1 MSFKLL
7 AIRPLE
13 GCNKKF
19 LKNLKPNQIYKFY
32 DDYKFLDKD
41 GNEILN
47 ADVFID
53 VKEIILE
60 STIPDNFFGENIN
73 ISAIVGK
80 NGSGKS
86 TLVEMLYASI
96 YNLSIDLK
104 LFEEI
109 NIKEDVLCEIYY
121 CKFNEH
127 LKTNEFTVLKIS
139 LDKSETINLNNEYIY
154 DSKYD
159 AFYNIISN
167 YSFYGL
173 NSIITGK
180 WIQKLFHKNDGYTV
194 PIVINPMRTN
204 GIIDVNKE
212 YSLAKDRLL
221 STILNNKDLDKNS
234 KILIKGKKVVG
245 LSLKLKTKKYEF
257 NELKYSQKVNYLLK
271 IFNSFKNDAD
281 YEEDIDFNKIEAI
294 LKSEETAVNK
304 ATDYIFYKLKR
315 ISDHYAK
322 EETNF
327 KKIDF
332 DDEKSVEFFLN
343 HIRKNDFGSHIT
355 FKIRQVINFLKFD
368 LYPKLEEINYN
379 EEELEVI
386 SDSIYNFIKNAIL
399 NHQHKILEKHPQTQ
413 IIYPFWLISNI
424 SLLPP
429 AIYEID
435 YDFEDN
441 SKFSL
446 LSSGETQNI
455 FSVSTILYHI
465 VNLSSKHHNYLF
477 TDEGREKD
485 IRYKFVNIIV
495 DEIELYFHPEM
506 QRMFIKELTDRIKV
520 VNYRGIDSINILF
533 ITHSP
538 FILSDIPKQNVLFLE
553 VDEATKKAMPSNYK
567 GENTFGENIHQMLTD
582 GFFLENTKGEVA
594 ISKINKFLEFYKEN
608 IDLNKKPDNI
618 DSDLENYSKIINL
631 IGEDY
636 IRKVLGNQLAELK
649 SKFSGKSLLDI
660 ESEELIKRLKEIN
673 PEIKIE
679 GI

>member
-1 MSFKLL
+1 MSFKLI
-7 AIRPLE
+7 AIRPLKD
-13 GCNKKF
+13 CNTKF

-32 DDYKFLDKD
+32 DDYKFLDKN

-47 ADVFID
+47 VDEFID
-53 VKEIILE
+53 VKEIKLE

-96 YNLSIDLK
+96 YNLSIDLN
-104 LFEEI
+104 LFEED
-109 NIKEDVLCEIYY
+109 NLKEDVLCEIYY

-139 LDKSETINLNNEYIY
+139 LDKSETINLNDGCKFEL
-154 DSKYD
+154 KYD

-173 NSIITGK
+173 NSNISGK
-180 WIQKLFHKNDGYTV
+180 WIQKLFHKNDGYNV

-204 GIIDVNKE
+204 GNIDVNKE

-234 KILIKGKKVVG
+234 KKLIKGKKVVG
-245 LSLKLKTKKYEF
+245 LSLKLKTKKNNFIESK
-257 NELKYSQKVNYLLK
+257 ESEKVNYLNKYLLK
-271 IFNSFKNDAD
+271 IFNSFKNDTV
-281 YEEDIDFNKIEAI
+281 YEEDIDSNKVEAI
-294 LKSEETAVNK
+294 INSKEIVVNK
-304 ATDYIFYKLKR
+304 ATDYILYKLKR

-327 KKIDF
+327 KKFDF

-343 HIRKNDFGSHIT
+343 HIQKNDFGSHIT

-368 LYPKLEEINYN
+368 LYPKLEEVNYIG
-379 EEELEVI
+379 EELETI
-386 SDSIYNFIKNAIL
+386 SDLIYNFMKNAIL
-399 NHQHKILEKHPQTQ
+399 NYKNKIEEKHPETQ
-413 IIYPFWLISNI
+413 IIYPFWLLSNI

-435 YDFEDN
+435 YEFEDN
-441 SKFSL
+441 SKFSM
-446 LSSGETQNI
+446 LSSGETQKI
-455 FSVSTILYHI
+455 LSVSTILYHI

-477 TDEGREKD
+477 RDEDRKND
-485 IRYKFVNIIV
+485 IKYKFVNIIV

-506 QRMFIKELTDRIKV
+506 QRTFIKELTDKIKV

-538 FILSDIPKQNVLFLE
+538 FILSDIPKKNVLFLE
-553 VDEATKKAMPSNYK
+553 VDEVTKKAMPSNYK
-567 GENTFGENIHQMLTD
+567 GDNTFGANIHDLLADSFFMKD
-582 GFFLENTKGEVA
+582 GYMGEFAKEKIKNVIKILNSDKKTKISEQEKKDLKLFINQIGEPILRNTLVEM
-594 ISKINKFLEFYKEN
+594 Y
-608 IDLNKKPDNI
+608 
-618 DSDLENYSKIINL
+618 YSKF
-631 IGEDY
+631 ETD
-636 IRKVLGNQLAELK
+636 
-649 SKFSGKSLLDI
+649 LDN
-660 ESEELIKRLKEIN
+660 EIKRLTKLQN
-673 PEIKIE
+673 KKKR
-679 GI
+679 